1 MLKLALHF
9 GNLTIPGS
17 IREHEENNL
26 PELTQLFFLCVFSNL
41 TRILPV
47 FKENL
52 RRHIGKRAIQTGRL
66 FFSCSL
72 NLTDYDDARL

>member
-1 MLKLALHF
+1 MPCICITTKKYSSLLSYF
-9 GNLTIPGS
+9 
-17 IREHEENNL
+17 REHEENNL
-26 PELTQLFFLCVFSNL
+26 PQMKLLFFLYVWLNL

-52 RRHIGKRAIQTGRL
+52 VKHIRKRTIQTGRL

-72 NLTDYDDARL
+72 NIKYCPN